1 MTRSP
6 DRSLFLTGPGL
17 RPKPGLGTLTATRTS
32 LRPASHGLAFL
43 TAPGT
48 SLGYCNVGHFPPLAR
63 QREGEGAGEREKGRE
78 GGREGEG
85 EGERERETG
94 SGWPRLG
101 SAPHGSHTARPA
113 LHTRLTP
120 CRSPRLPYARS
131 LPLSLRGAAL
141 HHTLFV
147 RVSPAPGQRSGHP
160 AWAGPRRLSTC
171 PESLTTHKPTGS
183 PCDHPSTLPP
193 VAFLAAEL
201 HTLHALLAN
210 LPESPRG
217 PP

>member
-101 SAPHGSHTARPA
+101 SAPRGSHTARPA
-113 LHTRLTP
+113 LHTANTLQISSAP
-120 CRSPRLPYARS
+120 LCKVPPS
-131 LPLSLRGAAL
+131 LPPWRCPASHTVRPSQPGTRAAL
-141 HHTLFV
+141 RPPSV
-147 RVSPAPGQRSGHP
+147 GRPAPALHL
-160 AWAGPRRLSTC
+160 PRKSHYTQAYRL
-171 PESLTTHKPTGS
+171 
-183 PCDHPSTLPP
+183 
-193 VAFLAAEL
+193 
-201 HTLHALLAN
+201 AL
-210 LPESPRG
+210 
-217 PP
+217 